1 MNEITILK
9 RKKERNFKFLCL
21 LIDYMYD
28 INTFV
33 HKKLNYDS

>member
-1 MNEITILK
+1 MNAITILK
-9 RKKERNFKFLCL
+9 GKKESDFKFLYL

-28 INTFV
+28 RNTLV